1 MKVEKLTLNMFTD
14 GEDVY
19 ALEDFVCVKTS
30 YGKYTQCQK
39 GVIRE
44 MDDKSFVIG
53 VDESKTNL
61 VRFWYDSIDALQ
73 LIRRGEE
80 YSKFNVS
87 TEYAA
92 FGKNKETGI
101 YEKLPLLHPQENR
114 ILMENRVR
122 EAIRMEW
129 IPARLDASD
138 IQIKRRFSITY
149 VSPWTDDG
157 LLSPKK
163 D

>member
-1 MKVEKLTLNMFTD
+1 MKLEKLTLNMFTD

-61 VRFWYDSIDALQ
+61 VRFWYNSIDALQ

-80 YSKFNVS
+80 YNKFSVS

-92 FGKNKETGI
+92 FGKNKETET

-114 ILMENRVR
+114 MLMENRVK
-122 EAIRMEW
+122 EAIRMGW
-129 IPARLDASD
+129 IPARLDASE
-138 IQIKRRFSITY
+138 IQIRKRFAITY

-157 LLSPKK
+157 LLSEKS